1 MEPAYKEELESLKQ
15 AVAVLAKQNQILAE
29 KLNALGADSTKN
41 DSLAD
46 VTLNVP
52 VSQ

>member
-15 AVAVLAKQNQILAE
+15 AVAVLAKQNLILAE